1 MSHKLDVFMQQHQ
14 EEIRSM
20 QDFSRQILS
29 EMKTLV
35 EHIVGER
42 TATVVLRALSH
53 EEARQE
59 ILDLFR
65 SSEGPL
71 FYSDIAERL
80 QMDLEQVLKVTT
92 ELETEGL
99 IGEIGNH
106 GQERS

>member
-1 MSHKLDVFMQQHQ
+1 M
-14 EEIRSM
+14 
-20 QDFSRQILS
+20 
-29 EMKTLV
+29 
-35 EHIVGER
+35 
-42 TATVVLRALSH
+42 LRALSH

>member
-1 MSHKLDVFMQQHQ
+1 
-14 EEIRSM
+14 M